1 MSKDVKENLTKALL
15 KKNPNRL
22 AVSIWLNDHPNANK
36 KFYDYIETFFKI
48 RYDTNPQMGV
58 GTLLSA
64 LQADAEIEFKG
75 IGVDSLRRWLNRNYP
90 DA

>member
-36 KFYDYIETFFKI
+36 KFYDYI
-48 RYDTNPQMGV
+48 
-58 GTLLSA
+58 
-64 LQADAEIEFKG
+64 
-75 IGVDSLRRWLNRNYP
+75 
-90 DA
+90 